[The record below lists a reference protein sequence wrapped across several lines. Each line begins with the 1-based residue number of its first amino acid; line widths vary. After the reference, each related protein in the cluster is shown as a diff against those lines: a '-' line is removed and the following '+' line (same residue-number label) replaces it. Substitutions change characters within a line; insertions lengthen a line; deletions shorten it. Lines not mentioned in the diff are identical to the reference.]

1 MTPKDC
7 FGVVVRSVGLLVL
20 LLGVYELLGSIYVL
34 VTPSRHHNATSP
46 VYIVYGVFFV
56 ALSLYFLCGAPGL
69 MQFSYPDMP
78 PSEQSRGDDNP

>member
-46 VYIVYGVFFV
+46 VYIVYGVIFLAV
-56 ALSLYFLCGAPGL
+56 SLYFLHGAPGL
-69 MQFSYPDMP
+69 MQFCYP
-78 PSEQSRGDDNP
+78 SRSLQEQSREAD